1 MIDTNNAVKDR
12 SKHWTKREDQLASRL
27 YWAAALGSR
36 PQPEDLAEGLA
47 IVGNYRIR
55 YGYERRGGKLENVC
69 LGLETV
75 LAVSLSRWI
84 GHRDG
89 LHEVALKNLPG
100 MEAKS
105 A

>member
-1 MIDTNNAVKDR
+1 MDTRVPDT
-12 SKHWTKREDQLASRL
+12 SHTKHWIKRQDQLASRL
-27 YWAAALGSR
+27 YWAAVSGCR
-36 PQPEDLAEGLA
+36 PQPGDLAKGLA
-47 IVGNYRIR
+47 FVGNYRKQ
-55 YGYERRGGKLENVC
+55 YGEEPRGTKLENIC

-75 LAVSLSRWI
+75 LAVSLAGWI

-89 LHEVALKNLPG
+89 LHEVALRNLPG